1 MPSPQLAVVRTD
13 ADHIPYLEELALRL
27 QLPLLTAGEVAQ
39 REELDFLL
47 CLEGGHLALL
57 QAGPKAPGP
66 VLVDFGGGR
75 MRQRRR
81 GGQNE
86 LLGRAVGVGR
96 REQLGV
102 LDATAGLGRDSYVL
116 ADLGCK
122 VLLCE
127 RHPVVAA
134 LLDSG
139 IRQASV
145 SEDTWLAATAARMSL
160 EAADARTLAAARLSG
175 IQVIYLDPMFPHR
188 GKSAAVKKEM
198 AVFQQL
204 LGVPEDESDSEAL
217 LHWALAQP
225 VARVVV
231 KRPLKAAPLG
241 GLNPSHAIR
250 GKAVR
255 FDVHVL
261 AGLDSDVLHG
271 GSGAAGVS

>member
-1 MPSPQLAVVRTD
+1 MSRPQLAIVRAD
-13 ADHIPYLEELALRL
+13 ADQTPCLEELARRL
-27 QLPLLTAGEVAQ
+27 GLPLLSPGEAGQ
-39 REELDFLL
+39 RQDLDFLL
-47 CLEGGHLALL
+47 RLQGGHLALL

-66 VLVDFGGGR
+66 VLVDFGAGR

-96 REQLGV
+96 REHLAV

-116 ADLGCK
+116 ADLGCR
-122 VLLCE
+122 VVLCE

-134 LLDSG
+134 LLESG
-139 IRQASV
+139 LRQAAAS
-145 SEDTWLAATAARMSL
+145 DDAWLAATAQRMTL
-160 EAADARTLAAARLSG
+160 LAADARTLPGAELGG
-175 IQVIYLDPMFPHR
+175 IQVIYLDPMFPQR

-198 AVFQQL
+198 AAFQRL
-204 LGVPEDESDSEAL
+204 LGEAGDERDSEAL
-217 LHWALAQP
+217 LRWALAQA

-241 GLNPSHAIR
+241 GLKPSHAIR

-261 AGLDSDVLHG
+261 AGLDSD
-271 GSGAAGVS
+271 SPAAGVS